1 MRPIIGELDK
11 TDRGRVVNA
20 RPVPSILVGIALIG
34 ASAVISV
41 LSYLQ
46 LKENQDRDAMPQI
59 ASAEPA
65 APRLISVLTA
75 RQPIKR
81 GERVTRE
88 SLSAIRMEPPPP
100 PGALSAATA
109 VTDAVALTDI
119 AKGQIIL
126 ESSLLVG
133 EGARPG
139 LAILVPEGLRA
150 VALRVNDEVS
160 VGNFVRPNDRVDIHL
175 VLPNDRV
182 ARARGKDIHRGDH
195 TESHLLLQN
204 VLILSTGETL
214 ASLDGQNAIRM
225 TNITVAVSPEDAL
238 LLAIAKEAGEF
249 YLALRNS
256 ADDAAVEAG
265 WAHLEDLLEPFPA
278 VERQE
283 PATSSATP
291 ATPKM
296 EPPNRTVKIF
306 RGVNPTVTVIDPD
319 HSS

>member
-1 MRPIIGELDK
+1 VSTRPFLSVLI
-11 TDRGRVVNA
+11 
-20 RPVPSILVGIALIG
+20 GIALI
-34 ASAVISV
+34 AISAFISV

-46 LKENQDRDAMPQI
+46 LKGNPDRDAMPQI

-65 APRLISVLTA
+65 APRLVSVLTA

-88 SLSAIRMEPPPP
+88 LLSEIRMEPPPP
-100 PGALSAATA
+100 AGALSANSPAI
-109 VTDAVALTDI
+109 DAVALTDI
-119 AKGQIIL
+119 AKGQIVL
-126 ESSLLVG
+126 EGSLLFG

-182 ARARGKDIHRGDH
+182 ARARGADIRRGDH
-195 TESHLLLQN
+195 TESRLLLQN

-238 LLAIAKEAGEF
+238 MLAIAKNAGEF

-256 ADDAAVEAG
+256 ADEAVVEPS
-265 WAHLEDLLEPFPA
+265 WVHLEDLLDPFPTLEEA
-278 VERQE
+278 AL
-283 PATSSATP
+283 PAADSGPVAP
-291 ATPKM
+291 RM
-296 EPPNRTVKIF
+296 EPPSRTVKIF
-306 RGVNPTVTVIDPD
+306 RGVNPTVTVLDPD